1 MREIIRDSQLRETGA
16 MHKMLGQAYQM
27 KEEFETARQHF
38 MVSLE
43 IDAADLDL
51 LLWTAWNGV
60 SRGDSVE
67 ATHFLRRFLQ
77 QAPEEDPR
85 RAFATRKLRSLVA
98 EPAPEIDVSGRAVVY
113 SITHARIRSAK
124 KDLDSFGSVF

>member
-1 MREIIRDSQLRETGA
+1 MFPSSNWTGTSAPAVAAECRKRPKPVAGADGVVREIIRDSQLRETGA

-43 IDAADLDL
+43 IDPADLDL

-77 QAPEEDPR
+77 QAPEED
-85 RAFATRKLRSLVA
+85 RAFATRKLRFT
-98 EPAPEIDVSGRAVVY
+98 GCRA
-113 SITHARIRSAK
+113 RP
-124 KDLDSFGSVF
+124 

>member
-27 KEEFETARQHF
+27 KEKFETARQHF

-67 ATHFLRRFLQ
+67 DALPATLS
-77 QAPEEDPR
+77 
-85 RAFATRKLRSLVA
+85 ATGA
-98 EPAPEIDVSGRAVVY
+98 
-113 SITHARIRSAK
+113 
-124 KDLDSFGSVF
+124 